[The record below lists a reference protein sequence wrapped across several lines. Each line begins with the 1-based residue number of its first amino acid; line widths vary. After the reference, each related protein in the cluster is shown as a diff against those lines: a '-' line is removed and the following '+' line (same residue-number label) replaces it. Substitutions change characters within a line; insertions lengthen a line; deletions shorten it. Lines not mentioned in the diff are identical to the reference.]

1 MKKKRN
7 TRSTVNAA
15 DILLFLICFAGTVAS
30 LFTFT
35 RELNI
40 SLVGQGSPV
49 AVIYF
54 KHNTAQRCIQNSS
67 IWERLKN
74 SSPIYAGDK
83 IRTAAMSEAYTL
95 FNDGSRIDIHENTLI
110 QVFGKGNKNSVNFVN
125 GSISVQAA
133 AKVNKQ
139 TSETKKVYPSF
150 TIQTGGKLLSFDESS
165 SAVLSVNPHDSSEA
179 VLTVTSGE
187 VKVEEIV
194 KSGIISNFLNG
205 SDIQQNVIKSSSE
218 DVMKIAAGAS
228 LFIETVPEAV
238 KPSISAT
245 MTPVTAKPFMVT
257 SPTSSYSIIQS
268 GNRKAS
274 VPFFWNNAKNIHVDF
289 SYTADF
295 AQIIETKYFSSEN
308 GRASFKLDFAVPDD
322 IIFWRA
328 VSDDENAKE
337 TNVIPSGIIMVHAPV
352 AESFT
357 LAATE
362 VFGEEQAKVME
373 ENITA
378 AEQKSE
384 AAIEELINKEIS
396 VPVTQTVEET
406 QIEEAPLETEIVD
419 EVIAEPVEEKVVP
432 VEEKFVPVE
441 EPKPAVKETPKPV
454 VKEEPKPVEKPE
466 PAIVK
471 EKPVLSAPKANAV
484 ITEDILMESGDP
496 KINFAWEKVSGAQ
509 KYIFCFKNS
518 SGKVLLEKSLKET
531 KFVLDDVDILDEGKF
546 TWSVKAVLTEDGKE
560 YSSRVAEQSFEIKL
574 SEIESASIDT
584 SNLLH

>member
-15 DILLFLICFAGTVAS
+15 DILLFLICFTGTVAS

-139 TSETKKVYPSF
+139 TSETKKAYPSF

-228 LFIETVPEAV
+228 LFIETVPETV

-295 AQIIETKYFSSEN
+295 ANIIETKYFSSEN

-406 QIEEAPLETEIVD
+406 QIEEASLETEIVD
-419 EVIAEPVEEKVVP
+419 EVIAEPVEENVVP
-432 VEEKFVPVE
+432 IVET
-441 EPKPAVKETPKPV
+441 KPA

-466 PAIVK
+466 PSIVK
-471 EKPVLSAPKANAV
+471 EKPVLSVPKANAV